1 MTGND
6 NTDYGLFHSGYAR
19 FQPATS
25 EVRIDGV
32 KATVA
37 NEPVKPGARHVIL
50 ADALTGTPATACLL
64 SDDRPVAG
72 GGSDRTGGRAL
83 SELIIFK
90 TRLSDDE
97 VAKVENYLLA
107 KWQGTTV
114 DVSAEV
120 SVGGGVSYPHMTVGA
135 GAAFVYSGASFA
147 SGEPSVEIMGALTK
161 KDGAKLVIRYAGT
174 GSDLTAFRGA
184 RPLLVCAESSL
195 TAADFELQ
203 GFPAGTELAWTGTTL
218 SVRIPAIGN
227 ELVPAAL
234 TVTDDATAP
243 WVWYDAADS
252 TNFLLNESGGVTNW
266 LDRGARHQNAT
277 PSTRTRTG
285 TTANLGSWGLTNGV
299 PAYCMGDLGSNVD
312 LDFPRCEQIRTVFW
326 VGDLARRAF
335 LLGDTSKWNF
345 HRSGQKTLNGNDNND
360 YGLFNSSSL
369 FVQTTSKVRM
379 DGEAATAYN
388 VPIKPGARHVLV
400 ADVGDGS
407 PATACRLADD
417 RPPDNDDRSGGR
429 ALSELVVFTNRLSA
443 LDVAHVESY
452 LRAKWL
458 NATERLSAEVDV
470 TAGAAYPNLELA
482 DGAAFSLDG
491 DALADAAVCEAPR
504 VTVYG
509 LLRKDTDEKIAIRWT
524 KPPRRAMV
532 LLRCQAAVGLDI
544 SDFRLEG
551 ASDWRLAWDGTTL
564 SLVPR
569 KGVLFIV
576 R

>member
-1 MTGND
+1 M
-6 NTDYGLFHSGYAR
+6 A
-19 FQPATS
+19 
-25 EVRIDGV
+25 V
-32 KATVA
+32 
-37 NEPVKPGARHVIL
+37 
-50 ADALTGTPATACLL
+50 
-64 SDDRPVAG
+64 
-72 GGSDRTGGRAL
+72 GS
-83 SELIIFK
+83 
-90 TRLSDDE
+90 
-97 VAKVENYLLA
+97 
-107 KWQGTTV
+107 
-114 DVSAEV
+114 
-120 SVGGGVSYPHMTVGA
+120 GVSYPHVTIGA
-135 GAAFVYSGASFA
+135 GAALVYSGASFA
-147 SGEPSVEIMGALTK
+147 SGEPAVEIMGALAK

-203 GFPAGTELAWTGTTL
+203 GFPAGTELSWTGTAL

-234 TVTDDATAP
+234 TATDDATAP

-252 TNFLLNESGGVTNW
+252 ANFLLNEVGGVTNW
-266 LDRGARHQNAT
+266 LDRGARHQNAK
-277 PSTRTRTG
+277 PSTKTRTG

-335 LLGDTSKWNF
+335 LLGDISKWNF

-369 FVQTTSKVRM
+369 FTRTTDTIRI
-379 DGEAATAYN
+379 DGETAAAYN

-429 ALSELVVFTNRLSA
+429 ALSELVIFTNRLSA
-443 LDVAHVESY
+443 LDIAHVESY

-491 DALADAAVCEAPR
+491 DAWADAAECETPR

-509 LLRKDTDEKIAIRWT
+509 LLRKDMDEKIAIRWT

-532 LLRCQAAVGLDI
+532 LLRCQAAVGLDV